1 MITAPPGWT
10 IRKLAD
16 VCFAISKIDPTETG
30 RPTVRYVDISSVT
43 GQRIQGP
50 PTVNSAEAPGRCR
63 QVMKAGD
70 ALFSTVRPYLMKIA
84 LVGEN
89 LSGEFAST
97 GFSVLRVDRQVVDH
111 RYLHYFA
118 LSSHL
123 LGQVLPMQRGVS
135 YPAVTDRQVRQTS
148 IWFPCLEQQRRIV
161 DILEDHLSRLDAAND
176 LLHRSTRRLV
186 NLRQSTLSAV
196 VDGPGRRRIPLADLV
211 VRVETGRSFGGA
223 ASPATPG
230 EWGIIKVSAMTWGS
244 FRPEENKAVRL
255 DQANR
260 RYEIHEGDLLISRA
274 NTSTYVGA
282 SVLVG
287 PTRPQLLLSDKSL
300 RLIPRPGIDV
310 RWLQLAL
317 STPRTRS
324 QISAAATGTKD
335 SMRNISQTAL
345 LRTELPDRTSEQ
357 QRRDVRAVLER
368 LASAEALEQ
377 SVNLVQQRAK
387 VQRRSLLASA
397 FDGRLTGS
405 STAEAIGDDLAGSGD
420 GDRRRRPSRSST
432 RWNCANGSG

>member
-1 MITAPPGWT
+1 M
-10 IRKLAD
+10 
-16 VCFAISKIDPTETG
+16 S
-30 RPTVRYVDISSVT
+30 RPTGTAWRLTTLDKLVDILDYARV
-43 GQRIQGP
+43 P
-50 PTVNSAEAPGRCR
+50 VSAKEREKRPGRTPYFGAVG
-63 QVMKAGD
+63 QVGWIDSPLFNEELVLLGEDGVQFFDVSKPKAYRVDGP
-70 ALFSTVRPYLMKIA
+70 AWVNNHA
-84 LVGEN
+84 H
-89 LSGEFAST
+89 
-97 GFSVLRVDRQVVDH
+97 VLRARTSHVSSGYLTHYLNQVDYRG
-111 RYLHYFA
+111 FA
-118 LSSHL
+118 NGTTRLKLTQASMRRIP
-123 LGQVLPMQRGVS
+123 VRLPGL
-135 YPAVTDRQVRQTS
+135 A
-148 IWFPCLEQQRRIV
+148 EQRRIV
-161 DILEDHLSRLDAAND
+161 DTLEDHLSRLDAAND

-260 RYEIHEGDLLISRA
+260 RHEIHEGDLLISRA

>member
-1 MITAPPGWT
+1 
-10 IRKLAD
+10 
-16 VCFAISKIDPTETG
+16 
-30 RPTVRYVDISSVT
+30 
-43 GQRIQGP
+43 
-50 PTVNSAEAPGRCR
+50 
-63 QVMKAGD
+63 
-70 ALFSTVRPYLMKIA
+70 MKIA

-324 QISAAATGTKD
+324 QISAAATGTKN

>member
-70 ALFSTVRPYLMKIA
+70 TLFSTVRPYLMKIA